1 MGLSVATRAQG
12 FTLLE
17 IAVTVAILAIL
28 ASAAVPSFTQVLAKN
43 RTSGYTNDFVAAL
56 NLARSEAV
64 AKRVST
70 KVCTSADA
78 ATCRAAGDSSVLAWA
93 SGWVVLDTDN
103 NRVLAYHEALSGQVN
118 LTSDVSSVTFDA
130 SGAMTS
136 ASQTD
141 FYLRATTCINKD
153 DRLVR
158 LSGSGRISVFN
169 AACA

>member
-1 MGLSVATRAQG
+1 MGLLIAKREQG

-17 IAVTVAILAIL
+17 IVVTVAIVAIL
-28 ASAAVPSFTQVLAKN
+28 ASVAVPSFAQVLAKN

-64 AKRVST
+64 AKRVAT
-70 KVCTSADA
+70 KVCTSANA
-78 ATCRAAGDSSVLAWA
+78 ASCRASGDSDFLAWGK
-93 SGWVVLDTDN
+93 GWVVLDTDN
-103 NRVLAYHEALSGQVN
+103 NRVLAYHEAFSGQVN
-118 LTSDVSSVTFDA
+118 LTSGVSSVTFDA
-130 SGAMTS
+130 SGSMTS

-158 LSGSGRISVFN
+158 LSGSGRVSVFN